1 MPASSAIY
9 IKHEDAH
16 GYGHIYV
23 YIGCIDTEERRP
35 VFRYVTA
42 EADRT
47 YGDGWSFVLSCQ
59 IGSGRDLDGDYPHQ
73 REPYAIRIGID
84 PRGYSDSVEIDRM
97 PALAK
102 HAAKLRRDLD
112 RVAARI
118 GTPSTFE
125 DHAIALFL
133 ATKPERLITRK
144 GSYWDESDQ
153 HTDATADAV
162 RQAVRHALAEIK
174 RALGYVTDAAA

>member
-1 MPASSAIY
+1 MPATSAIY
-9 IKHEDAH
+9 IRHDSAH
-16 GYGHIYV
+16 GYGHVYA

-35 VFRYVTA
+35 CFKYVTA
-42 EADRT
+42 EANRT

-59 IGSGRDLDGDYPHQ
+59 IGSGTDMAQSADH
-73 REPYAIRIGID
+73 REPYAIRVGID

-118 GTPSTFE
+118 GTPATFE

-133 ATKPERLITRK
+133 ATKPALLVTRK
-144 GSYWDESDQ
+144 ASHWDASDEYA
-153 HTDATADAV
+153 DATADSV
-162 RQAVRHALAEIK
+162 RQAIRRAVNAVK
-174 RALGYVTDAAA
+174 RELGYVTDAAA